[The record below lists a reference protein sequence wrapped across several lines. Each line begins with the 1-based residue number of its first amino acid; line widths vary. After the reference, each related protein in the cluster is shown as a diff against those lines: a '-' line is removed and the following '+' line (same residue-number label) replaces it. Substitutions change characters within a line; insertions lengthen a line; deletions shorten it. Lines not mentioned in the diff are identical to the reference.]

1 MKSSITGIAILTLLL
16 SFQINCSHAQIKPPS
31 FSAKILSKANYKIP
45 GEGFPA
51 TGTVT
56 FINGNAYVSGDIFI
70 GDSAFVERFQ
80 FMQFSSVSN
89 RSASIW
95 PSGIIPYEIE
105 SSFSTTEKR
114 NIIDALNHVMD
125 KTNVLFIPRSTQ
137 DDFVRFKRYTVA
149 QLGFLGGTAPLGRQ
163 QGTGMHEIKLSQFD
177 MPLVAHEIL
186 HVLGVMHEHTRNDRD
201 NFIEILRDNIVPA
214 HRGFFEKFPRNDT
227 RDVGSYDF
235 NSIMHYNFSAFG
247 LVENGV
253 QRQTIAKFSNRADR
267 TFGNATQLSPGDIRG
282 VNSLYTTNAGRRII
296 PYTGD
301 LVQHEMSVGQSRSIT
316 VHANRT
322 HNFVNV
328 FVRDGQKFEI
338 RVTPTSQKWK
348 GGLLSESTA
357 TGYTRGF
364 GDVPRRNG
372 NMMQLMGEIFKKN
385 NDTGTFIEG
394 SGFNIGTSRNYT
406 ASRNGYLVLYGNDN
420 IIAYG
425 DNSGS
430 ITVSIKRV
438 L

>member
-1 MKSSITGIAILTLLL
+1 MKSTRTLSFIAVILLL
-16 SFQINCSHAQIKPPS
+16 FQIDGLQAQIKPPS
-31 FSAKILSKANYKIP
+31 FKTKLLTKTNYKIP

-56 FINGNAYVSGDIFI
+56 FINGDAYVSGDIFI
-70 GDSAFVERFQ
+70 GDSAYVERFQ
-80 FMQFSSVSN
+80 FMQFSSVSSK
-89 RSASIW
+89 RASIW
-95 PSGIIPYEIE
+95 PAGVIPYEIE
-105 SSFSTTEKR
+105 NNFSTAEKR

-125 KTNVLFIPRSTQ
+125 KTNVLFALRTTQ
-137 DDFVRFKRYTVA
+137 TDFVRFRRMTVA

-163 QGTGMHEIKLSQFD
+163 PGMGMHQIRLSQFD
-177 MPLVAHEIL
+177 MPLIAHEIL

-201 NFIEILRDNIVPA
+201 NFIQILTDNVAPDF
-214 HRGFFEKFPRNDT
+214 RGFFERFPRNDT
-227 RDVGSYDF
+227 RDVGAYDF

-247 LVENGV
+247 IVENGV
-253 QRQTIAKFSNRADR
+253 QRQTIARLSNRADR
-267 TFGNATQLSPGDIRG
+267 SFGNATQLSAGDIRG
-282 VNSLYTTNAGRRII
+282 VNSLYITNAGRRVI
-296 PYTGD
+296 PYSGD
-301 LVQHEMSVGQSRSIT
+301 LVQHEMSVGQSRTVT
-316 VHANRT
+316 VHANRA

-328 FVRDGQKFEI
+328 FVRDGQRFEI
-338 RVTPTSQKWK
+338 RVSPSSQRWK

-357 TGYTRGF
+357 SGYARGF
-364 GDVPRRNG
+364 GDLPRRNG

-394 SGFNIGTSRNYT
+394 SGFSIGTSRDYT
-406 ASRNGYLVLYGNDN
+406 ASSNGYLVLYGNDN

-430 ITVSIKRV
+430 ITVSIRRV